1 MPDQGPDGCGAVS
14 SLVHKAL
21 FSVDGAPNVILETVK
36 RGDDDDF
43 STNSNGERT
52 VVLRLYEAFGGHARA
67 SLNVCVSSNRDTRR
81 ILTYVPC

>member
-1 MPDQGPDGCGAVS
+1 VRHVPDQGDDGYGAVS

-21 FSVDGAPNVILETVK
+21 FSVAGAPNVILETVK

-43 STNSNGERT
+43 NLNSKGGQT

-67 SLNVCVSSNRDTRR
+67 SLNV
-81 ILTYVPC
+81 